1 VPEVALDFPRAW
13 VEFVDPADAGQRLR
27 CDLTWLCSRWS
38 CIFGAGCRG
47 IYPDRPDDGC
57 CTLGAHF
64 SDDDDEAR
72 VGAFVTLLTA
82 EEWQFHDV
90 GHKKK
95 RWVETDEDGDRKTAV
110 HEGACIFL
118 NRPGFAAGAG
128 CSLHSWALLNGR
140 HPLETKPDVCWQLPV
155 RRLFRDVELTDGTTY
170 TEVTIT
176 EYDRR
181 GWGSGGHDFSWYCS
195 GNTEAHQGAEPV
207 YVSYAPELVALIGQ
221 PAYDVLVEHCRAHEA
236 VRPALTRHPADP
248 PAGTTGG
255 RAAGEKASPI
265 AG

>member
-1 VPEVALDFPRAW
+1 MPELPLDFPRAW
-13 VEFVDPADAGQRLR
+13 VEFVDTADADQRLR
-27 CDLTWLCSRWS
+27 CDLTWLCSRWT
-38 CIFGAGCRG
+38 CIYGAGCPG
-47 IYPDRPDDGC
+47 IYADRPDDGC

-64 SDDDDEAR
+64 SDHDDELR
-72 VGAFVTLLTA
+72 VAGYVKQLTP
-82 EEWQFHDV
+82 EDWQFHDV

-110 HEGACIFL
+110 HEGACVFL
-118 NRPGFAAGAG
+118 NRPGFAGGAG
-128 CSLHSWALLNGR
+128 CALHSWALRHDR

-155 RRLFRDVELTDGTTY
+155 RRLFRDVELTDGTAY

-181 GWGSGGHDFSWYCS
+181 GWGPGGHDFAWYCTA
-195 GNTEAHQGAEPV
+195 NTEAHVSAEPL
-207 YVSYAPELVALIGQ
+207 YRSYEPELVELIGQ
-221 PAYDVLVEHCRAHEA
+221 SAYDVLVEHCRAHEA
-236 VRPALTRHPADP
+236 SRSALTLHPADP
-248 PAGTTGG
+248 PSDHEGG